1 MTYAAEAQETSPT
14 LEASSLLFDL
24 KKCAVLIDQFSG
36 CLNAEKIAKETT
48 DGLIEQFDCAFARI
62 WLINSDRSAL
72 RLIASSGLYTHLN
85 GSFARVPMG
94 AFKVGKIAQ
103 HCIPFL
109 SNCLPA
115 ESWVK
120 DRQWAIENSI
130 QGFAGLPLMQK
141 DSAIGVI
148 AIFSYRTMAPEFLEA
163 LQILSVS
170 VANALASAVNHQN
183 CIANLNATDKTD
195 QAISDEKESLSES
208 LAKRLGTQ
216 KLSLIGTEQTLSP
229 AVTQL
234 LIQLAEQIAQ
244 KSCQYCR
251 LVYESTNVS
260 LEAILANDKRTAGK
274 QDDAEIN
281 LNEEFA
287 AVERATEQLGG
298 NLKISIGSTQTV
310 INVQLP
316 QQIDPSTADSIL
328 SPLSERE
335 QEVILRLAHGL
346 RDREIAQE
354 LFISDRTVK
363 FHVKNILKKLDVR
376 TRSHAVFEATKQGWL
391 S

>member
-216 KLSLIGTEQTLSP
+216 KLSLIGTEQSPSP

>member
-183 CIANLNATDKTD
+183 CIANLNATDKPE
-195 QAISDEKESLSES
+195 QATSDEKESLSES

-216 KLSLIGTEQTLSP
+216 KLSLIGTEQSPSP

-260 LEAILANDKRTAGK
+260 LEAILANDTRTAGK
-274 QDDAEIN
+274 QDAAEIS

>member
-24 KKCAVLIDQFSG
+24 KKCAVLIAQFSG

-48 DGLIEQFDCAFARI
+48 AGLIKTFGCVFARI
-62 WLINSDRSAL
+62 WLVEPDRSAL
-72 RLIASSGLYTHLN
+72 RLVASSGLSTQLN

-120 DRQWAIENSI
+120 ARQWAIENSI

-183 CIANLNATDKTD
+183 CFANLFATVKTD
-195 QAISDEKESLSES
+195 HAISDE
-208 LAKRLGTQ
+208 
-216 KLSLIGTEQTLSP
+216 
-229 AVTQL
+229 
-234 LIQLAEQIAQ
+234 
-244 KSCQYCR
+244 
-251 LVYESTNVS
+251 N
-260 LEAILANDKRTAGK
+260 
-274 QDDAEIN
+274 
-281 LNEEFA
+281 
-287 AVERATEQLGG
+287 
-298 NLKISIGSTQTV
+298 
-310 INVQLP
+310 
-316 QQIDPSTADSIL
+316 
-328 SPLSERE
+328 
-335 QEVILRLAHGL
+335 
-346 RDREIAQE
+346 
-354 LFISDRTVK
+354 
-363 FHVKNILKKLDVR
+363 
-376 TRSHAVFEATKQGWL
+376 
-391 S
+391 